1 MTINL
6 LLRCADIEETNQ
18 FYEDILGFEVS
29 SSAEDTITVSLFNS
43 TMLFTTSDLWR
54 REIGF
59 SGTVYI
65 TVKDVDSY
73 FNAIKEKV
81 TLAWPITDMPYGARE
96 FGIVDNNGYIIAFQ
110 QQRQQA

>member
-1 MTINL
+1 MSLTL
-6 LLRCADIEETNQ
+6 LLRCTDIEETRQ
-18 FYEDILGFEVS
+18 FYQDTLGFEVS
-29 SSAEDTITVSLFNS
+29 SSAQDTITVALFNS
-43 TMLFTTSDLWR
+43 TILFTTNDLWQ

-65 TVKDVDSY
+65 TVKDVNGY

-81 TLAWPITDMPYGARE
+81 TLVWSITDMPYGARE

-110 QQRQQA
+110 QQR